1 MGGNKSVKQK
11 MIQRYGKIDFLDALK
26 IKVPECKKY
35 KSKNQ
40 LKRMKEIT
48 YHHIKEKS
56 KGGEATVENGA
67 LLTVEHHVWFHQQT
81 PEMQKKLNN
90 AFQEYKRQRDNSQK
104 VPIVLVN
111 EDELSFPFE
120 LNIMEISI
128 DKENRIKAYNRSK
141 KKRNDRKEIEEY
153 EEDFYEER

>member
-26 IKVPECKKY
+26 IKIPECKKY

-67 LLTVEHHVWFHQQT
+67 LLTVEHHVWFHQQS
-81 PEMQKKLNN
+81 PETQKILND
-90 AFQEYKRQRDNSQK
+90 AFQEYKRQRDNSKK
-104 VPIVLVN
+104 VPIVLVD
-111 EDELSFPFE
+111 EDELDFPFE

-128 DKENRIKAYNRSK
+128 DKEDRIKAYNRSK
-141 KKRNDRKEIEEY
+141 KKRNDRREIEEY
-153 EEDFYEER
+153 EEEFYDER